1 MNMSLPRKIK
11 PAFMFFVMDEK
22 KVDEKTVSY
31 YQELGQRWNDIR
43 NTQEGEKYKEMNRKD
58 KKRYDKEMK
67 IYRRNMENYLD
78 EFKTQSFRVDDE

>member
-1 MNMSLPRKIK
+1 MNMSLPRKVK

-31 YQELGQRWNDIR
+31 YRELGQRWGDIKG
-43 NTQEGEKYKEMNRKD
+43 TQEGEKYKQMNRKD
-58 KKRYDKEMK
+58 KKRYEEEMK
-67 IYRRNMENYLD
+67 IYRRAMENYLD